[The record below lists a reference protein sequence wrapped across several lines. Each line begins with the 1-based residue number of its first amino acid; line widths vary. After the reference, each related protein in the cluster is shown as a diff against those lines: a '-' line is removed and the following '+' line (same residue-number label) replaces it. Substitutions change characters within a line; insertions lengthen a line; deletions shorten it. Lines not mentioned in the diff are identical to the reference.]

1 MTGMNTSA
9 LQDTRLI
16 TDLPQLKQTAE
27 ELVRQ
32 EIVAVDTESNSLYA
46 YFERVCLIQ
55 FSTTEI
61 DLMIDPLGM
70 EDLSALKPVFSN
82 PAIEKV
88 FHAAEYDLIC
98 LKRDFGFE
106 FENLFD
112 TMAAS
117 RILGY
122 EAVGL
127 GSMLEAH
134 FGIKVDKRQQRAN
147 WGQRPLPAELLNYAC
162 LDTHYL
168 IALRNILKEKLQER
182 GLWLLA
188 DEDFR
193 RLAALQAIEGN
204 GGGGGEE
211 RAVDPWRINGAHDLQ
226 PQQAAVLMELCR
238 YRDKIAR
245 QLDRPLF
252 KVINDQTLMRIAIET
267 PRDLDSLRRLPG
279 MTPPQVRR
287 HGARLLEAV
296 KSGLKADPIYPPR
309 WPRPD
314 EGYLQRVEALRQWRK
329 TTAQR
334 MGVQSDVV
342 LPRDVM
348 NELARRNPRDEMEL
362 GEVMMDVPWRRERFG
377 GKILEAMSG
386 K

>member
-1 MTGMNTSA
+1 MNTSI

-32 EIVAVDTESNSLYA
+32 EIVGVDTESNSLYA

-55 FSTTEI
+55 FSTIEI
-61 DLMIDPLGM
+61 DLLIDPLGM
-70 EDLSALKPVFSN
+70 EDLSALGPLFSN

-98 LKRDFGFE
+98 LRRDFGFE
-106 FENLFD
+106 FANLFD

-147 WGQRPLPAELLNYAC
+147 WGQRPLPAELLNYAS

-168 IALRNILKEKLQER
+168 IQLRNILKEKLHER
-182 GLWLLA
+182 DLWQLA
-188 DEDFR
+188 EEDFC
-193 RLAALQAIEGN
+193 RLAALQAVEGN
-204 GGGGGEE
+204 GSGGGEE

-252 KVINDQTLMRIAIET
+252 KVINDQTLMKIALET
-267 PRDLDSLRRLPG
+267 PRDLESLRRMHG
-279 MTPPQVRR
+279 MTPAQVRR
-287 HGARLLEAV
+287 HGAKLLEAV
-296 KSGLKADPIYPPR
+296 KNGLKANPIYPPR

-362 GEVMMDVPWRRERFG
+362 AEVMSSVPWRRERFG
-377 GKILEAMSG
+377 GKILEVMG
-386 K
+386 RK

>member
-1 MTGMNTSA
+1 MTGMNTST

-32 EIVAVDTESNSLYA
+32 EIVGVDTESNSLYA

-61 DLMIDPLGM
+61 DLLIDPLGM
-70 EDLSALKPVFSN
+70 GDLSALKPVFGN
-82 PAIEKV
+82 PTIEKV

-98 LKRDFGFE
+98 LKRDFDFE
-106 FENLFD
+106 FANLFD

-147 WGQRPLPAELLNYAC
+147 WGQRPLPAELLNYAS

-168 IALRNILKEKLQER
+168 IQLRNILKEKLNER

-188 DEDFR
+188 EEDFQ

-204 GGGGGEE
+204 GGGEE

-226 PQQAAVLMELCR
+226 PQQARVLMELCR

-252 KVINDQTLMRIAIET
+252 KVINDQTLMRIALET
-267 PRDLDSLRRLPG
+267 PRDLESLRRMPG
-279 MTPPQVRR
+279 MTPAQVRR
-287 HGARLLEAV
+287 HGMKLLEAV
-296 KSGLKADPIYPPR
+296 KFGLKADPIYPPR

-348 NELARRNPRDEMEL
+348 NDLAKLNPRDEMEL
-362 GEVMMDVPWRRERFG
+362 CEVMSSVPWRRERFG
-377 GKILEAMSG
+377 GKILEAMG
-386 K
+386 KK